1 MDSNHRSP
9 VRVPKGIWLNPRV
22 IGRGSP
28 LGRDPRDYGE
38 GREPISKPG
47 DFVMV
52 LDGAGCPRFIWR
64 TTEGLIKP
72 LSQVDEKFAWD
83 ETIRASGGSLL
94 IAGISLGKRRVK
106 GSI

>member
-1 MDSNHRSP
+1 MAC
-9 VRVPKGIWLNPRV
+9 
-22 IGRGSP
+22 
-28 LGRDPRDYGE
+28 DYGA
-38 GREPISKPG
+38 GREPIPKPG
-47 DFVMV
+47 DFVMI

-83 ETIRASGGSLL
+83 ARGRETIRASGGSLL
-94 IAGISLGKRRVK
+94 IDGISLGKRRVK